1 MFWLSNIELCLV
13 KMLRSTHIESVGDH
27 VVAPVR
33 VRRVEVLDWF
43 GTAGSV
49 HAGPVCTLVTVSP
62 AGAAVAA
69 EGYRVGE
76 HGVGHSRAARKDGCA
91 VLHLVIGAASLD
103 NVT

>member
-1 MFWLSNIELCLV
+1 MQCTVWSKCRDQQI
-13 KMLRSTHIESVGDH
+13 KSGGDH
-27 VVAPVR
+27 VVTPVR
-33 VRRVEVLDWF
+33 VRVEASDWF

-76 HGVGHSRAARKDGCA
+76 HGVGCSRAAGKDGRA

-103 NVT
+103 NVA